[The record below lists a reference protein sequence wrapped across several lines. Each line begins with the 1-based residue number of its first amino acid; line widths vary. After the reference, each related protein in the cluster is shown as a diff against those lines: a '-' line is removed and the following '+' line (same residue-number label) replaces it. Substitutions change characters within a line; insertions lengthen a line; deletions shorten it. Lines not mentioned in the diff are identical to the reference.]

1 LRALNTRAALLAD
14 RLRTSTIA
22 ERIVASWN
30 TIATQWNPI
39 ALIVVAWAALT
50 VPLVFFRGYNSD
62 EGLAVSIARTALEDG
77 DWLVPHVFNVRWI
90 QRPTLLSWIIAA
102 ISAPFGSVSQIT
114 ARLPIV
120 LFVLLGCLLIYW
132 LLRKVA
138 ASIPAALFGAALFL
152 ACPLVIRSYVMITAD
167 LPLAVLLFLA
177 FFLWWG
183 GSEKGSVNFGRWLAI
198 GILLALAGLLKGPQ
212 PIAYF
217 ALGIGLYV
225 LATRRW
231 RQIPG
236 LVMAGLICAIPLA
249 AWYAAIYTPG
259 DEASWASFMRVR
271 PATPL
276 PGPLVASVSTLTE
289 TLPAV
294 LAAAAF
300 LVAQAFRGRDFV
312 RPGFVGALACYAFTA
327 SLVVLFWPGGSL
339 PRYFFPMIL
348 PLCVLG
354 GLGYDLLGARR
365 PEVVAPILLM
375 TAGLLLYALI
385 YSALSPLL
393 PLRYR
398 QAQFDA
404 ARITASVQAA
414 PAPIYRTDA
423 TALNVLPYVPG
434 RILNASLDELAAFSG
449 PAWMVL
455 PIDQAEALVTRRP
468 DKLHVLIPVG
478 DAEQWRLLRLDR

>member
-1 LRALNTRAALLAD
+1 VALRALNTRAALLAD

-217 ALGIGLYV
+217 AQRGAGD
-225 LATRRW
+225 RFRDWSW
-231 RQIPG
+231 R
-236 LVMAGLICAIPLA
+236 V
-249 AWYAAIYTPG
+249 
-259 DEASWASFMRVR
+259 
-271 PATPL
+271 
-276 PGPLVASVSTLTE
+276 
-289 TLPAV
+289 
-294 LAAAAF
+294 
-300 LVAQAFRGRDFV
+300 
-312 RPGFVGALACYAFTA
+312 
-327 SLVVLFWPGGSL
+327 
-339 PRYFFPMIL
+339 
-348 PLCVLG
+348 
-354 GLGYDLLGARR
+354 
-365 PEVVAPILLM
+365 
-375 TAGLLLYALI
+375 
-385 YSALSPLL
+385 
-393 PLRYR
+393 
-398 QAQFDA
+398 
-404 ARITASVQAA
+404 
-414 PAPIYRTDA
+414 
-423 TALNVLPYVPG
+423 
-434 RILNASLDELAAFSG
+434 
-449 PAWMVL
+449 
-455 PIDQAEALVTRRP
+455 
-468 DKLHVLIPVG
+468 
-478 DAEQWRLLRLDR
+478 